1 MMAAACYLA
10 LSLIILGG
18 TLCALVPQ
26 VFGRLLAPGTA
37 LAGMLMMFFIPQ
49 SIAFGALVTLFALHA
64 GALGHVAGQVGLAI
78 QVACWIALGAHW
90 YRMVQAYPL
99 LDGQPVGD
107 DEQPFG
113 PPPPPC
119 EGGQEVLPVWGMAR
133 WWSMV
138 TYRIPAMR
146 RVKVRRNITYR
157 TVGALRLRLDV
168 YRAARDAQ
176 DLKNPKD
183 PKDPGRDRPQ
193 PALLYIH
200 GGAWCMGT
208 RQQSRFMLYE
218 LAEAGWTVFSISYR
232 LAPRFP
238 LPCAIED
245 CKAAL
250 AWIREHAAEYGARP
264 DHIVVMGGSA
274 GGHLTA
280 LLAVT
285 PNQAQFQ
292 PGFEHADTRVQGAV
306 VLYGVTDLTGAFEDA
321 PDWGMAWLLERVVFR
336 RRYREDPTPF
346 QLASP
351 LVHLAQLHPD
361 VPPILLVHGMEDR
374 MVSIGQSR
382 RFAARLRQ
390 AGARVVHLLEV
401 PHVPHS
407 FEIFPSPM
415 QRRAVRVIEAFLARL
430 GEKEAAHTWPKEDA
444 LHSEAGAGAPGTPTG

>member
-18 TLCALVPQ
+18 TLSALVPR
-26 VFGRLLAPGTA
+26 VFGRLFAPGA
-37 LAGMLMMFFIPQ
+37 AFAGMLMVFFIPHC
-49 SIAFGALVTLFALHA
+49 IALGLLGTLLALHA

-78 QVACWIALGAHW
+78 QMACWIALGAHW
-90 YRMVQAYPL
+90 HRMVRAYPL
-99 LDGQPVGD
+99 LDGQLVGD
-107 DEQPFG
+107 DAQPFG
-113 PPPPPC
+113 PPKV
-119 EGGQEVLPVWGMAR
+119 GAGEVRPVWGTAR

-146 RVKVRRNITYR
+146 RVEVNRNIVYR
-157 TVGALRLRLDV
+157 TVGPLRLGLDV
-168 YRAARDAQ
+168 YRVART
-176 DLKNPKD
+176 PE
-183 PKDPGRDRPQ
+183 DRPQ
-193 PALLYIH
+193 PILVYIH

-250 AWIREHAAEYGARP
+250 AWIRAHAAEYGAQP
-264 DHIVVMGGSA
+264 DRIVVMGGSA
-274 GGHLTA
+274 GGHLAA

-285 PNQAQFQ
+285 PNQPQFQ
-292 PGFEHADTRVQGAV
+292 PGFEQADTRVQGAV
-306 VLYGVTDLTGAFEDA
+306 VLYGVTDLTGAFEDW

-351 LVHLAQLHPD
+351 LTHLHAD

-374 MVSIGQSR
+374 VVAIEQSR

-390 AGARVVHLLEV
+390 AGARTVHLLEV
-401 PHVPHS
+401 PHVPHA

-415 QRRAVRVIEAFLARL
+415 QRRTVRVIEGFLAQL
-430 GEKEAAHTWPKEDA
+430 GQQEAPKDWPAEDA
-444 LHSEAGAGAPGTPTG
+444 VPPPDENGRCSN

>member
-1 MMAAACYLA
+1 
-10 LSLIILGG
+10 
-18 TLCALVPQ
+18 
-26 VFGRLLAPGTA
+26 
-37 LAGMLMMFFIPQ
+37 MLMVFFIPQ
-49 SIAFGALVTLFALHA
+49 SVAFGMLVTLFALHA

-90 YRMVQAYPL
+90 SRMVQAYPL

-107 DEQPFG
+107 DAQPFG
-113 PPPPPC
+113 PPPLPSA
-119 EGGQEVLPVWGMAR
+119 GGQVLPVWGMTR

-157 TVGALRLRLDV
+157 TVGDLQLRLDV
-168 YRAARDAQ
+168 YRAARDSG
-176 DLKNPKD
+176 D
-183 PKDPGRDRPQ
+183 PKDPAVGPPQ
-193 PALLYIH
+193 PTLLYIH

-274 GGHLTA
+274 GGHLAA

-285 PNQAQFQ
+285 PNQPQFQ
-292 PGFEHADTRVQGAV
+292 PGFEQADTRLQGAV

-401 PHVPHS
+401 PHVPHA

-415 QRRAVRVIEAFLARL
+415 QRRTVRVIEGFLARL
-430 GEKEAAHTWPKEDA
+430 GEKEAARTWPKVDCLPSDA
-444 LHSEAGAGAPGTPTG
+444 PGAPTG